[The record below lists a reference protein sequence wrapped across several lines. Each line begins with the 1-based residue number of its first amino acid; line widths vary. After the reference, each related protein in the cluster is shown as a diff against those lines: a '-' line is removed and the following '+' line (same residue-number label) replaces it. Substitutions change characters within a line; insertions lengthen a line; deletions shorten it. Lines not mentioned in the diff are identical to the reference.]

1 MGSHSLQGPVVPL
14 YAVVMRVHLG
24 EVCEPCA
31 DDWISL
37 YMSSGVSRDF
47 IEYDV
52 VDPPDCD
59 ECEGG
64 SEDD

>member
-1 MGSHSLQGPVVPL
+1 MGRYSLQGSVIPL
-14 YAVVMRVHLG
+14 YAVIMRIHLG

-31 DDWISL
+31 DDWIHL

-59 ECEGG
+59 ECEG
-64 SEDD
+64 ELQDD

>member
-1 MGSHSLQGPVVPL
+1 
-14 YAVVMRVHLG
+14 
-24 EVCEPCA
+24 
-31 DDWISL
+31 
-37 YMSSGVSRDF
+37 VSRDF